1 MRLYLASVSY
11 HLLLFVCE
19 GFVSPLHI
27 AKHVYSALIC
37 LLYQFIRGIEKVY
50 NIITTSSYSLYLPPA
65 SVFTY
70 ICACAKVAFARVSV
84 VDE

>member
-19 GFVSPLHI
+19 CFVSPLHI
-27 AKHVYSALIC
+27 AKYVYSALIC

-50 NIITTSSYSLYLPPA
+50 NIMVITTSSYSLYLPPA

-70 ICACAKVAFARVSV
+70 ICACAAKVAFACISR
-84 VDE
+84 

>member
-19 GFVSPLHI
+19 CFVSPLHI

-37 LLYQFIRGIEKVY
+37 LLNTRGIENGMV
-50 NIITTSSYSLYLPPA
+50 ITTSSLFMPPA
-65 SVFTY
+65 TRLRAYLRIS
-70 ICACAKVAFARVSV
+70 AHA
-84 VDE
+84 